1 MAREKKSINDRITEL
16 QEKQKQLKEQ
26 EKKLRAQQSQA
37 ERKQR
42 TRHLIEVGG
51 VVYKALGR
59 DFVDGDLERLAA
71 FLKTQD
77 NRGGYFTK
85 AMNPNTDESE
95 PLMSRYAIKK

>member
-1 MAREKKSINDRITEL
+1 MAREKKSYEERISEL

-51 VVYKALGR
+51 IVYKTLGR

-71 FLKTQD
+71 FLTAQD

-85 AMNPNTDESE
+85 AMNPNTDEPES
-95 PLMSRYAIKK
+95 LMSRYTVKK